1 MDDTV
6 SLICTILV
14 IAACIAMIAGM
25 WKVFEKAGRPGW
37 GCLVPIYNLILLLGI
52 ADKPLWWILLL
63 LIPGV
68 SIIIAILVSIEVA
81 KKFGQGTG
89 YGIGL
94 ALLPIIFYP
103 MLGFGPAQ
111 YQGVKLG

>member
-1 MDDTV
+1 
-6 SLICTILV
+6 
-14 IAACIAMIAGM
+14 M

-52 ADKPLWWILLL
+52 AGKPTWWIVLM

-68 SIIIAILVSIEVA
+68 SLIVAILISIEVA

-89 YGIGL
+89 YGVGL
-94 ALLPIIFYP
+94 GLLPMIFYP

-111 YQGVKLG
+111 YEGVKTA